1 MANQRTLKDSF
12 TLRSKG
18 LHTGMDI
25 TLKVCPAPENY
36 GIKIKRI
43 DLEGAPEIA
52 ALAENVDGTN
62 RGTVIKKGDVAVS
75 TIEHAMSA
83 LFAYGID
90 NAILEVNAP
99 ELPILDGSA
108 KFYAENI
115 EKVGIQEQN
124 AEKTFYVVKQRT
136 EYFDEKSGSKIILLP
151 DNHFSLSVGVDFNSP
166 ILNNQFAE
174 LDDMEKYSEEIA
186 PCRTFVFVREIEPLL
201 KANYIK
207 GGDLDNAIVIYD
219 KEMSQE
225 NFDNLAK
232 VTGTKQ
238 MDSKKLGYISG
249 PLRFNNEPA
258 RHKLLDLIGDL
269 ALIGMPIIGKVIA
282 LKPGHTTNTAFAKK
296 IRHAIKRQDVMPPIY
311 DPNKEPVYDIN
322 GIKKLLPH
330 RWPFQLVD
338 KITELSKSHVVGVK
352 NVTGTEAWFVGHFP
366 DEPVMPGVLI
376 VEAMAQTGGILALCN
391 VDEPEKYSTYFTK
404 MNEVRFRN
412 KVVPGDTLIFSLQ
425 LLEPIRR
432 GIVHMKCTAFVGDK
446 ITTEADLQA
455 IIIKNK

>member
-136 EYFDEKSGSKIILLP
+136 EYLDEKSGSKIILLP

-219 KEMSQE
+219 REMSQE
-225 NFDNLAK
+225 DFDNLAK

-366 DEPVMPGVLI
+366 DEAVMPGVLI

-391 VDEPEKYSTYFTK
+391 VDEPEKDSTYFTK

>member
-18 LHTGMDI
+18 LHTGLDI

-62 RGTVIKKGDVAVS
+62 RGTVIKNGDITVS

-83 LFAYGID
+83 LYAYGID

-99 ELPILDGSA
+99 EFPILDGSA

-115 EKVGIQEQN
+115 EKVGISEQN
-124 AEKTFYVVKQRT
+124 AEKTYYVVKHRT
-136 EYFDEKSGSKIILLP
+136 EYIDEKTGSKVVLLP

-166 ILNNQFAE
+166 VLNNQYAE
-174 LDDMEKYSEEIA
+174 LDDIDSYKTDIA

-201 KANYIK
+201 KANMIK
-207 GGDLDNAIVIYD
+207 GGDLENAIVIYD
-219 KEMSQE
+219 KEMTQE
-225 NFDNLAK
+225 DFDHLAQI
-232 VTGTKQ
+232 TGTGQ

-282 LKPGHTTNTAFAKK
+282 SKPGHTTNTTFAKQ
-296 IRHAIKRQDVMPPIY
+296 IRKAIRKQDVLPPIY
-311 DPNKEPVYDIN
+311 DPNKEPVVDIN
-322 GIKKLLPH
+322 GIMKLLPH

-338 KITELSKSHVVGVK
+338 KILELSKTHVVGLK
-352 NVTGTEAWFVGHFP
+352 NVTGGEQWFVGHFP
-366 DEPVMPGVLI
+366 GEPVMPGVLI
-376 VEAMAQTGGILALCN
+376 VEAMAQTGGILALSN

-404 MNEVRFRN
+404 MNDVRFRS

-432 GIVHMKCTAFVGDK
+432 GVVHMKCTAFVGDR
-446 ITTEADLQA
+446 ITTEANLQA
-455 IIIKNK
+455 MIIKNK

>member
-1 MANQRTLKDSF
+1 M
-12 TLRSKG
+12 
-18 LHTGMDI
+18 
-25 TLKVCPAPENY
+25 
-36 GIKIKRI
+36 
-43 DLEGAPEIA
+43 
-52 ALAENVDGTN
+52 
-62 RGTVIKKGDVAVS
+62 
-75 TIEHAMSA
+75 
-83 LFAYGID
+83 
-90 NAILEVNAP
+90 
-99 ELPILDGSA
+99 
-108 KFYAENI
+108 
-115 EKVGIQEQN
+115 
-124 AEKTFYVVKQRT
+124 
-136 EYFDEKSGSKIILLP
+136 
-151 DNHFSLSVGVDFNSP
+151 DFNSP

-225 NFDNLAK
+225 DFDNLAK